1 MKLHHFF
8 FHVCIKQRHKAWGS
22 SQSNILLLDTQ
33 QNLCR
38 RHGNPTQQ
46 KKKIKHEN
54 KTHEPSMKCFNVAN
68 PSIFFCFFY
77 KWRKG
82 WNIWLTIP
90 EQPLLQEVGCGDTSS
105 VLTPHVQYI
114 YTQTPICQS
123 CLSEHYEC
131 LSRITNM
138 KSQRWATSVTQPRVW
153 GVSFPVAPR
162 NLWEMK
168 RWIMRYEQTLNSS
181 IYANKFSG
189 DTP

>member
-1 MKLHHFF
+1 MFASNRDTKLEGPVSPTFSYWTLSRTYAEGMA
-8 FHVCIKQRHKAWGS
+8 IQ
-22 SQSNILLLDTQ
+22 
-33 QNLCR
+33 
-38 RHGNPTQQ
+38 HGR
-46 KKKIKHEN
+46 KKIKHEN

-68 PSIFFCFFY
+68 PSIFVFFY

-82 WNIWLTIP
+82 WNIWFTIP
-90 EQPLLQEVGCGDTSS
+90 EQPLLQEYS

-138 KSQRWATSVTQPRVW
+138 KSQRWATSVTQPHVW

-162 NLWEMK
+162 NPWEMK